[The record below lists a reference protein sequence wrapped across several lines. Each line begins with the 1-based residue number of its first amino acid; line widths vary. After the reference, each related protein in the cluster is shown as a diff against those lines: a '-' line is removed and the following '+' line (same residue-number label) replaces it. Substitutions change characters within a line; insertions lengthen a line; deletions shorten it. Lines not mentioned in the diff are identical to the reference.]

1 MMSETRRDE
10 GIEESYVSNLV
21 DTIHLS
27 QGRVEMAPITSARC
41 PGTDVVESRVEIP
54 EVMLPNGSPSAR
66 EATASCKVG
75 KRICMKA
82 NGQKHACMIERK
94 VMKYLVTVGWLPD
107 PQLLHHFN
115 RHFNHETQNRL

>member
-1 MMSETRRDE
+1 MSETRRDE
-10 GIEESYVSNLV
+10 GIEESYTSNLV

-41 PGTDVVESRVEIP
+41 PGTDVEPRVEIP
-54 EVMLPNGSPSAR
+54 QVLLPNESPSAL

-82 NGQKHACMIERK
+82 TGQEHACMSERK
-94 VMKYLVTVGWLPD
+94 VM
-107 PQLLHHFN
+107 
-115 RHFNHETQNRL
+115 